1 MSLLNQMLQDLDE
14 RRAAQGVDGILP
26 NAVRPLPRSQSSRLP
41 LLLGMLLL
49 AFLAGGLAFHFW
61 EVRQAAP
68 FPSSGVPPFV
78 PAPAA
83 VTAASPPPLVPLVD
97 EPPKNPEA
105 GPAVPTG
112 LAAMNGS
119 PQRSAYFSEWLPAQQ
134 SEAKPPAASI
144 VPETGFAADRSK
156 VAAIEQAL
164 PAFSWLS
171 PQGGARSARIPIIE
185 KTDPFVS
192 SPDRSET
199 EYRKAIALL
208 NQGALAEAMEG
219 LHKVLRLDGSHSASR
234 QVLVRL
240 LLEATRPDEAVQVLQ
255 EGLLVQPEQVG
266 WAMTLARLQ
275 IDRGDL
281 ASAWQTL
288 HHSLP
293 AAGNNADYQGVTA
306 HVLQRLGRHKEA
318 AEHYGVATRLA
329 PGDGRWWLGLALAL
343 EAEGHSTEARDALHM
358 AKAAGTLSAELT
370 GWVDQKLR

>member
-1 MSLLNQMLQDLDE
+1 MSLLNQMLQDLDA
-14 RRAAQGVDGILP
+14 RRAAQGGTLP
-26 NAVRPLPRSQSSRLP
+26 NAVRPLPKRQAARLP

-49 AFLAGGLAFHFW
+49 AFLAGGFAFHYW
-61 EVRQAAP
+61 ETRQAAP
-68 FPSSGVPPFV
+68 SPSSGVPPFA

-83 VTAASPPPLVPLVD
+83 VTAASPPPLVPLVA
-97 EPPKNPEA
+97 EPPKGAEA

-112 LAAMNGS
+112 SAAMAGS
-119 PQRSAYFSEWLPAQQ
+119 PQRSTDSSGLLSMQQ
-134 SEAKPPAASI
+134 SEAKPPAASV
-144 VPETGFAADRSK
+144 VPESEFAADRSK
-156 VAAIEQAL
+156 GAAIEQAL
-164 PAFSWLS
+164 PALPWLAS
-171 PQGGARSARIPIIE
+171 QGATRSARIPIIE
-185 KTDPFVS
+185 KTDTFVS
-192 SPDRSET
+192 SPDHPET
-199 EYRKAIALL
+199 EYRKAVTLL

-240 LLEATRPDEAVQVLQ
+240 LLEARRPDEAVQVLQ
-255 EGLLVQPEQVG
+255 EGLLGQPEQVG

-281 ASAWQTL
+281 AGAWQTL

-293 AAGNNADYQGVTA
+293 AAENNADYHGVTA

-318 AEHYGVATRLA
+318 AEHYRVATRVA

-343 EAEGHSTEARDALHM
+343 EVEGRSAEARDALHM

>member
-156 VAAIEQAL
+156 VAAIEQARL
-164 PAFSWLS
+164 PQSSKLS
-171 PQGGARSARIPIIE
+171 LHFRGYRRRGG
-185 KTDPFVS
+185 
-192 SPDRSET
+192 PD
-199 EYRKAIALL
+199 
-208 NQGALAEAMEG
+208 
-219 LHKVLRLDGSHSASR
+219 
-234 QVLVRL
+234 
-240 LLEATRPDEAVQVLQ
+240 
-255 EGLLVQPEQVG
+255 QPEFRSSRKPIPLFRHLTVPRPS
-266 WAMTLARLQ
+266 TAR
-275 IDRGDL
+275 
-281 ASAWQTL
+281 
-288 HHSLP
+288 P
-293 AAGNNADYQGVTA
+293 
-306 HVLQRLGRHKEA
+306 
-318 AEHYGVATRLA
+318 
-329 PGDGRWWLGLALAL
+329 
-343 EAEGHSTEARDALHM
+343 
-358 AKAAGTLSAELT
+358 
-370 GWVDQKLR
+370 